1 MISNR
6 LAAYLAMRRV
16 HYGWAVL
23 GATFLVM
30 LATAGAM
37 GASGVIIAPLEA
49 EFGWSNADISSA
61 LAIRLRST
69 A

>member
-23 GATFLVM
+23 AATFLVM

-49 EFGWSNADISSA
+49 
-61 LAIRLRST
+61 
-69 A
+69 